1 MLVISTIIYQQVH
14 VPLTHSLLH
23 STKTDLAKI
32 QFSNWPLHFTRH
44 ALSHFICLFLL
55 EQAPLVGFWCF
66 FGSSKV
72 PWWVCG
78 VFGVFFARARS
89 PGGWSHSWLE
99 LPCCAMSKCSPAFF
113 STAFCKISP
122 SSVAAKLRC
131 NAIRRTD
138 HLKFPVPIMASA
150 PTPPLEKSWYKTKRC
165 DKF

>member
-66 FGSSKV
+66 F
-72 PWWVCG
+72 
-78 VFGVFFARARS
+78 ARARS
-89 PGGWSHSWLE
+89 PGGFFVFFLLE
-99 LPCCAMSKCSPAFF
+99 QGPLVGEATLGWNSPAVQCQNAPRLFF
-113 STAFCKISP
+113 QRHFARFPRAPLPLSF
-122 SSVAAKLRC
+122 VAMQFAEQ
-131 NAIRRTD
+131 I
-138 HLKFPVPIMASA
+138 I
-150 PTPPLEKSWYKTKRC
+150 
-165 DKF
+165 